1 MEVEE
6 VERKLK
12 DEEDEEEWKEKET
25 VGNRWKI
32 FEKERMHLVA
42 KQHVV

>member
-6 VERKLK
+6 EERKLK

-25 VGNRWKI
+25 VGNHWKI
-32 FEKERMHLVA
+32 FEEERMHLVA